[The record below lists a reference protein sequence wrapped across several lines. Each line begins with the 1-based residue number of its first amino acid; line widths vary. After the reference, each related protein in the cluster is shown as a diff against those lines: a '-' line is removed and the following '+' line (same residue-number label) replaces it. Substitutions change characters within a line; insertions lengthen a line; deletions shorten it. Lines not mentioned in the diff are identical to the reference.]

1 MLMPPLITSE
11 QELTKPVETATT
23 TQSQTTNILKEPC
36 KKSSKDDKEPIQ
48 IIRGGRVITLP
59 PIEAPATRS
68 KRLQAKTE
76 ISQKTPEPIKKI
88 EKFT

>member
-1 MLMPPLITSE
+1 MLLPTLITSE

-23 TQSQTTNILKEPC
+23 TQSQTNISKEPS